1 MDLIV
6 FAEQMQPRGTWALVA
21 AEAFRRGFQGGGPER
36 PGKPVLR
43 AWRGRSEDLPLGQTA
58 ATLARPAQ
66 WAGWSLPPGSLAC
79 EAATSP
85 CRRQGTTAHPPL
97 RWGCAVK
104 SSPVPTGGKG
114 EARKFSLPVFSG
126 LEKLRFRDLT
136 AFSFLEGVP
145 SFLLRRRLPIGSELY
160 GVSST
165 NL

>member
-1 MDLIV
+1 MERISKVSLELDS
-6 FAEQMQPRGTWALVA
+6 RGIGIGYCVDPKGPKGINRICGANA
-21 AEAFRRGFQGGGPER
+21 AQGNLGSCRRRAWRGFQGGGPER

-58 ATLARPAQ
+58 TTLARPAQ

-97 RWGCAVK
+97 RCGCAVK

-114 EARKFSLPVFSG
+114 EARKFSLPVFPAWRNCGSG
-126 LEKLRFRDLT
+126 
-136 AFSFLEGVP
+136 
-145 SFLLRRRLPIGSELY
+145 I
-160 GVSST
+160 
-165 NL
+165 